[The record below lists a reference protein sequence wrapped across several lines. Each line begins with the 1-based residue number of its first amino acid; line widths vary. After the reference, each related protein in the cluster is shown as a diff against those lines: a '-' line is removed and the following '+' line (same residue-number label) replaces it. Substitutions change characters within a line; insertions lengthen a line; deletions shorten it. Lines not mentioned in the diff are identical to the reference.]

1 MLTLCIVGT
10 NLDSD
15 PVATT
20 LECNLGDLTNFFFDM
35 RLSVTNTDG
44 EEIK

>member
-20 LECNLGDLTNFFFDM
+20 LECNLGDLTHFFYM

-44 EEIK
+44 EKIK